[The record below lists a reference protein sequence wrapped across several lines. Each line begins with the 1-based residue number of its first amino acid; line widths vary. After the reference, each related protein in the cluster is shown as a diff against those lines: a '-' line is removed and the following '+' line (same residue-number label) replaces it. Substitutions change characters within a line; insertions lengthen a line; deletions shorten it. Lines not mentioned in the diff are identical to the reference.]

1 MTDDKIYF
9 MMVKIYFIIIQII
22 FLMSGIPK
30 VLSKQTD
37 PREAIPIGAESG
49 RIVYSLASFRRLH
62 KRNVVTA
69 IQQII
74 SLSEL
79 YRMLLWENV
88 RA

>member
-30 VLSKQTD
+30 VLSKQID
-37 PREAIPIGAESG
+37 PREAIPIGAERG
-49 RIVYSLASFRRLH
+49 HIVYSLASFRRLH
-62 KRNVVTA
+62 KKNVVTA
-69 IQQII
+69 TWRCLGI

-79 YRMLLWENV
+79 
-88 RA
+88 